1 MADDEIVQRLDK
13 VIAILQ
19 LTHHQDIEQGRARI
33 WADDLNA
40 AILQTAA
47 KKTPAGELI
56 KAARRLAK
64 GSPSESTVKR
74 RIAALVDR
82 GALERSGAGP
92 STAYE
97 ATGLV
102 SQRGHD

>member
-1 MADDEIVQRLDK
+1 MADEEVLRRLDK

-19 LTHHQDIEQGRARI
+19 LAHHEDIEQGRARI
-33 WADDLNA
+33 LADDLNA
-40 AILQTAA
+40 AILDAAA
-47 KKTPAGELI
+47 KKTPSGQLL
-56 KAARRLAK
+56 KAAQRSAK
-64 GSPSESTVKR
+64 GTPSKATVQR
-74 RIAALVDR
+74 RIAALVDQ

-102 SQRGHD
+102 